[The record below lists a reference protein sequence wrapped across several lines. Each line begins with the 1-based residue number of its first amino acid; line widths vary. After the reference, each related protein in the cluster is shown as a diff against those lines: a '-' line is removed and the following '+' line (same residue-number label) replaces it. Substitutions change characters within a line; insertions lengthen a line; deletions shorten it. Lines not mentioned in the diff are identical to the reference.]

1 MEEKTAAPAKGG
13 KPGAKPADDA
23 KPEVRMITPDP
34 VLMTNESGRT
44 FEFELGRFERKQNEA
59 SSGQLASQEDLNKED
74 SEAKWVTYRFN
85 QHIKGTFRQ
94 TCTPSN
100 SPNPV

>member
-1 MEEKTAAPAKGG
+1 
-13 KPGAKPADDA
+13 
-23 KPEVRMITPDP
+23 MITPDP

-59 SSGQLASQEDLNKED
+59 SSGQLPSQDDLNKED

-85 QHIKGTFRQ
+85 Q
-94 TCTPSN
+94 
-100 SPNPV
+100 